1 MQGNLGRLN
10 QPKLRSAYNLP
21 CLLPESARAPHAMGA
36 EEAIHKLLTTLS
48 TCADIEK
55 ACDAAR
61 RAVEQSATPHSCD
74 VEAVRRG
81 AATFVEAPPSAPR
94 RVAIEDQRRRLLHEE
109 PGRAKS
115 AQ

>member
-1 MQGNLGRLN
+1 
-10 QPKLRSAYNLP
+10 
-21 CLLPESARAPHAMGA
+21 MGA

-81 AATFVEAPPSAPR
+81 AAKSVEAQVTH
-94 RVAIEDQRRRLLHEE
+94 RVAYQNNTFQDM
-109 PGRAKS
+109 
-115 AQ
+115 